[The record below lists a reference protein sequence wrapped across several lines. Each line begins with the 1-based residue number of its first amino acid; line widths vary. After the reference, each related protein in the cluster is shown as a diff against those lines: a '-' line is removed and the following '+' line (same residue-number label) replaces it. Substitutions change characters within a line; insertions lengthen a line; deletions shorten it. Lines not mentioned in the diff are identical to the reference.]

1 MIRGVKWSGRRAM
14 LLALAAVAAVGV
26 AAMISAGADADEALG
41 GGTLAALVLQLS
53 AGLGISAAGAY
64 LAWLRRPISWGVLL
78 MATGLAVFLQELP
91 LPGSAGAVL
100 FTAGLVG
107 GSMTGV
113 LAGAAAV
120 AFSRPNRDRLGGL
133 VVASSLVTGLML
145 GLGPALFFKPVQNG
159 CYQCARNLVFVYS
172 SPWLYN
178 ALMHVGAPV
187 AALACGFLG
196 ILALSRAS
204 RRQALLREPNGTVQL
219 GCAATAVLGAAL
231 LAYDTNAS
239 TLVIDSTTRVIWLA
253 QCAVLCATCLGF
265 AVSMVRTRYL
275 AERVAS
281 IVLKAQP
288 SPRRLQEAMAVT
300 LGDPSL
306 EIVYARPDGGLIQA
320 DGRPASPA
328 RADVAIAEVTRNGNV
343 VAQLRHALDLGRSP
357 ERVVQ
362 AALGAGLALEHAWL
376 QARLEAELTDLAAS
390 RARLVEVGDIERQ
403 RLERNLHDGA
413 QQRLI
418 ALSMALSLLPADDE
432 KIRQA
437 KAALQEALDNLR
449 AIAHGIHPVALSEA
463 GLAGATRE
471 LAESAR
477 VPLRVQPLS
486 DEARPLVVDAAL
498 YRVVAE
504 CVVLAER
511 SGSFA
516 PVTVRIGGQ
525 GPEARVE
532 ISLVG
537 VEAPAALAALEH
549 VADRLAALSG
559 ELTTMVSG
567 DELLVQAKVPCG

>member
-1 MIRGVKWSGRRAM
+1 M

-26 AAMISAGADADEALG
+26 AAMISATADRDEALG
-41 GGTLAALVLQLS
+41 GGTLAALGLQLS

-64 LAWLRRPISWGVLL
+64 LAWLRRPTSWGVLL
-78 MATGLAVFLQELP
+78 MAIGLAVFLQELP

-120 AFSRPNRDRLGGL
+120 AFSRPNRDWLGGL
-133 VVASSLVTGLML
+133 VVASSLVTTGLML

-159 CYQCARNLVFVYS
+159 CYQCATNLVFVYS
-172 SPWLYN
+172 SPGLYN
-178 ALMHVGAPV
+178 ALTHVGAAV
-187 AALACGFLG
+187 AALACGLLG

-204 RRQALLREPNGTVQL
+204 HRQALLREPNGTVQL
-219 GCAATAVLGAAL
+219 GCAATALLGAAL
-231 LAYDTNAS
+231 LAYDANAS

-265 AVSMVRTRYL
+265 ALSMVRTRYL

-320 DGRPASPA
+320 DGRPASPT
-328 RADVAIAEVTRNGNV
+328 RAGVAIAEVTRNGNV
-343 VAQLRHALDLGRSP
+343 VAQLRHAPDLARSP

-390 RARLVEVGDIERQ
+390 RARLVEVGDLERQ

-418 ALSMALSLLPADDE
+418 ALSMALSLLHADDE
-432 KIRQA
+432 KTRQA
-437 KAALQEALDNLR
+437 KAVLQEALDNLR

-504 CVVLAER
+504 CVVLAEG

-525 GPEARVE
+525 GTEARVE
-532 ISLVG
+532 ISVVG
-537 VEAPAALAALEH
+537 VDAPAALAALEH

-559 ELTTMVSG
+559 ELTTTVSG
-567 DELLVQAKVPCG
+567 DELIVQAKVPCG